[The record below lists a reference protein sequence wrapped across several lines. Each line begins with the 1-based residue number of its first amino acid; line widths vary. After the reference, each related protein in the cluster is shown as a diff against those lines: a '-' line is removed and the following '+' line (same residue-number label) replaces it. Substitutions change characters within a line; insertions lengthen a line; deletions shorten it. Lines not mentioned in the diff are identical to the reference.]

1 MRYFMVAIQFAPY
14 TTGTYEHNK
23 PLQAYSWYIAIINKE
38 PLRTPATH
46 MSASTPSITI
56 MKYYLKCIRNICA
69 CIILAHTHM
78 AIYNNI
84 NAYLYI

>member
-23 PLQAYSWYIAIINKE
+23 PLHAYSWYIAIINKE

-46 MSASTPSITI
+46 MSASTPTITI
-56 MKYYLKCIRNICA
+56 MKYYLKY
-69 CIILAHTHM
+69 ILQYMYMYNTCTHTHG
-78 AIYNNI
+78 N
-84 NAYLYI
+84 L